1 MITKTIFLYEDRKDV
16 TLTAYVWEDSPEL
29 LNGQNRPAVIIC
41 RGGGYMSCS
50 DREGEPV
57 ALRFAAMGYHAF
69 VLRYSVYMEG
79 KAEFP
84 DMTKPLP
91 EKLFCRFPM
100 QMREIGHAML
110 IIREHAG
117 EWLVDTDRIAVC
129 GFSAGGHNAAM
140 YATQWHTGL
149 LSEYFHKEKE
159 LFRPAVAIIGY
170 GGSDW
175 LYTAELAKGMTGM
188 DKMFQDAMN
197 QIFFG
202 CTEPTEEQLTA
213 ASPVKNITE
222 HTPPMFLWATAGD
235 EMSPVQHTIRL
246 AHALADA
253 GIPFEVHIYED
264 GPHGLSIGTQACAQA
279 KSQIF
284 PGVAKWVESA
294 QDWLEKR
301 FALPLPETFS
311 VELPGEGQQ

>member
-29 LNGQNRPAVIIC
+29 LNGQKRPAVIIC
-41 RGGGYMSCS
+41 PGGGYMSCS

-91 EKLFCRFPM
+91 EKRFCRFPM

-110 IIREHAG
+110 IIREHAR
-117 EWLVDTDRIAVC
+117 EWLVDTERIAVC

-159 LFRPAVAIIGY
+159 LFRPAAAIIGY

-175 LYTAELAKGMTGM
+175 LYTAELAKGMTGI

-213 ASPVKNITE
+213 ASPE
-222 HTPPMFLWATAGD
+222 DRSGD
-235 EMSPVQHTIRL
+235 KKK
-246 AHALADA
+246 D
-253 GIPFEVHIYED
+253 
-264 GPHGLSIGTQACAQA
+264 
-279 KSQIF
+279 
-284 PGVAKWVESA
+284 PGQV
-294 QDWLEKR
+294 L
-301 FALPLPETFS
+301 
-311 VELPGEGQQ
+311 

>member
-1 MITKTIFLYEDRKDV
+1 MIMESIKLYQDREDV
-16 TLTAYVWEDSPEL
+16 TLKAYIWEDSPEL
-29 LNGQNRPAVIIC
+29 LNGRTRPAVVIC
-41 RGGGYMSCS
+41 PGGGYMSCS

-100 QMREIGHAML
+100 QMREIGQAML
-110 IIREHAG
+110 IIREHAE
-117 EWLVDTDRIAVC
+117 EWRIDTDRIAVC

-140 YATQWHTGL
+140 YATQWHTEL
-149 LSEYFHKEKE
+149 LSGYFHKDKE
-159 LFRPAVAIIGY
+159 LFRPAAAIIGY

-175 LYTAELAKGMTGM
+175 LYTAELAKKMTGT

-202 CTEPTEEQLTA
+202 CTEPTEEQLIF

-222 HTPPMFLWATAGD
+222 NTPPVFLWATAAD
-235 EMSPVQHTIRL
+235 EMSPVQHTIRFV
-246 AHALADA
+246 HALADHKV
-253 GIPFEVHIYED
+253 PFEVHIYED
-264 GPHGLSIGTQACAQA
+264 GPHGLSIGTQASAQA
-279 KSQIF
+279 KSQIS
-284 PGVAKWVESA
+284 PRVGQWVDSVES
-294 QDWLEKR
+294 WLGKR
-301 FALPLPETFS
+301 FALPLPETVSF
-311 VELPGEGQQ
+311 ELPEA